1 MRKETDG
8 YMTAEELKKAKPV
21 RGISGAGVR
30 TLNIPALGFEVVV
43 MSDSQKTTDL
53 IGQLL
58 EKKIVE
64 EISEDDEPKECKWCN
79 QFGGH
84 TCEPSDG
91 AWVNPE

>member
-43 MSDSQKTTDL
+43 IGADAKTNATIEDML
-53 IGQLL
+53 N
-58 EKKIVE
+58 KKLAE
-64 EISEDDEPKECKWCN
+64 EVK
-79 QFGGH
+79 
-84 TCEPSDG
+84 
-91 AWVNPE
+91 

>member
-8 YMTAEELKKAKPV
+8 YMTAEELKQAKPV

-43 MSDSQKTTDL
+43 IGADAKTNATIEDML
-53 IGQLL
+53 N
-58 EKKIVE
+58 KKLAE
-64 EISEDDEPKECKWCN
+64 EVVGDDEPKECKWCN